1 MDLDGAL
8 AFARPRHQGVLTTLR
23 REGRP
28 QISNIAYALGDD
40 DVVRISVTASR
51 AKAKNLNR
59 DPRGTL
65 YVPGDT
71 FWQYLVLDG
80 DAEFT
85 PVAESP
91 ADPTVDELISVYRA
105 VQGEHP
111 DWDEYRAAMVSEGR
125 LVIRLRTTHAYGQVG
140 S

>member
-1 MDLDGAL
+1 MDLDEAL

-23 REGRP
+23 RDGRP
-28 QISNIAYALGDD
+28 QVSNIAYALGDD
-40 DVVRISVTASR
+40 DIVRISVTGSR
-51 AKAKNLNR
+51 AKSKNLRR
-59 DPRGTL
+59 DHRATL

-80 DAEFT
+80 EADLTPEAAAPDDA
-85 PVAESP
+85 
-91 ADPTVDELISVYRA
+91 TVEELISVYRA

-125 LVIRLRTTHAYGQVG
+125 LVIRLRPTYAYGQIG